1 MKIVKKI
8 LVILV
13 ILGLVGAGVYYYMQP
28 EEIEVVVADTGSV
41 SPKLT
46 MTGNVEGNELL
57 TVYADVS
64 GRVTHKYV
72 KTGERVK
79 TGDMLLSY
87 TDETQKFAVDVAE
100 TNIEYEQKIIDSIK
114 SSRATN
120 QSKVNDANVRIK
132 QCEAVYANLKFNIM
146 ALDAGKYAHDYDRQ
160 RQKQVIE
167 NDILKMQDEVSSD
180 QTKLAK
186 IEVELKKAEL
196 LDQKMDV
203 SKLVEEAKRIQ
214 DNISETNS
222 AISKNQRDIVCLPI
236 EGMDPATYNA
246 YQLLQNDLETVTRLW
261 SEARTDRDTAQSM
274 VRAYDDILGNE
285 QKMALDE
292 LSLNQAMNEL
302 EKAGSGCVS
311 PSDGVITKCYVDD
324 GAAVE
329 KGAPVFEMQRADDYR
344 VKLLVSKYDITSV
357 REGQNAIIN
366 IGDIQYHGKVENI
379 SQYAE
384 ADSSG
389 KSRAVVYISLF
400 TTDTLIVGM
409 EADVVIDLE
418 ETENALKV
426 LNECIYA
433 DDNGSYVYII
443 DKDSTVR
450 KRYVMTGVKDGTF
463 TQILDGIENGTHIVY
478 DPAASDY
485 EDTEV
490 AEKIL

>member
-1 MKIVKKI
+1 MKIVKRI
-8 LVILV
+8 LIILV
-13 ILGLVGAGVYYYMQP
+13 ILGLIGAGVYYYMQP

-46 MTGNVEGNELL
+46 MTGNVEGNEAL

-72 KTGERVK
+72 KTGERVNA
-79 TGDMLLSY
+79 GDMLLSY
-87 TDETQKFAVDVAE
+87 TDDTQRYAVDVAE

-120 QSKVNDANVRIK
+120 QKKVNDANVRIK
-132 QCEAVYANLKFNIM
+132 QCEAVYANVKFNIM
-146 ALDAGKYAHDYDRQ
+146 ALDAGKYEHDYDRQ
-160 RQKQVIE
+160 RQKQIIE

-180 QTKLAK
+180 QSKLAK
-186 IEVELKKAEL
+186 IEAELKKAEL
-196 LDQKMDV
+196 LEEKKDV

-302 EKAGSGCVS
+302 EKAGSGCVA

-329 KGAPVFEMQRADDYR
+329 KGAPVFEMQKADDYR

-357 REGQNAIIN
+357 KPGQTAVVK
-366 IGDIQYHGKVENI
+366 IGDIQYHGKVDTI

-389 KSRAVVYISLF
+389 KSRAVVYITLF

-418 ETENALKV
+418 ETGDVLKV

-433 DDNGSYVYII
+433 DDNGSYVYIV
-443 DKDSTVR
+443 DKESKVR
-450 KRYVMTGVKDGTF
+450 KRYVMTGIKDSTF
-463 TQILDGIENGTHIVY
+463 TQIVDGIDNGTHIVY
-478 DPAASDY
+478 DPAASEY
-485 EDTEV
+485 EDTVIE
-490 AEKIL
+490 EKIL